1 MVPGIKQSTKH
12 PTFSPVPW
20 KLLVPA
26 IVRKA
31 VRTVSSPY
39 FAYENGGINSRQ
51 GVESSLCR
59 KGNEV
64 SSKKGAL
71 MVLRDMLGLPQGEPE
86 PEEDAIHWPLTV
98 VKAKGVGGAEG
109 GFVVNFDSYAV

>member
-1 MVPGIKQSTKH
+1 MVIMVPGIKQSTKH

-20 KLLVPA
+20 KLLVPV

-31 VRTVSSPY
+31 VRAVSSLY
-39 FAYENGGINSRQ
+39 FAYENGGINRRQ

-71 MVLRDMLGLPQGEPE
+71 IVLRDMLGLPQGEPE
-86 PEEDAIHWPLTV
+86 PAEDTIYLPLTV
-98 VKAKGVGGAEG
+98 VQAPGVAVAERAAG
-109 GFVVNFDSYAV
+109 QKLTA